1 MAANKIPSH
10 HTEDVL
16 QEIRTRKAE
25 VKSQIKESADY
36 IKTTTH
42 KLFTPPPQATSK
54 LGSFMNMVDQGIAEY
69 RLPKKPFHKIAGKK
83 HYCQYRYDPPPT
95 LGFCKKPLHLS
106 VRALKHSLC

>member
-16 QEIRTRKAE
+16 QKIRTRKAE

-42 KLFTPPPQATSK
+42 KLFTPPPQATTK
-54 LGSFMNMVDQGIAEY
+54 IGSYMKKVDQGLAEY
-69 RLPKKPFHKIAGKK
+69 DGVKMGMSVARNIRRIFGK
-83 HYCQYRYDPPPT
+83 R
-95 LGFCKKPLHLS
+95 
-106 VRALKHSLC
+106 R